1 LQRVLAR
8 LGYSPGAIDGQY
20 GASTTQA
27 VSKFQSANGLT
38 ADGVVGPATRRALAR
53 ALASG

>member
-27 VSKFQSANGLT
+27 VSKFQSASGLT